1 MPYRELWKW
10 GAEQDSQSSILA
22 VHNHQFFFHLFFFTC
37 TMDFAAKE
45 GLLVDQLH
53 GDCQV
58 MNPSFSAQNPAQ
70 LTVTPQNL
78 SLTITRPTAV

>member
-1 MPYRELWKW
+1 
-10 GAEQDSQSSILA
+10 
-22 VHNHQFFFHLFFFTC
+22 
-37 TMDFAAKE
+37 MDFAAKE